1 MNYLTWITTNVNEET
16 GKVSLNF
23 NWDQAMD
30 SAFNLIELI
39 ISKGISLILLII
51 VMYAIIKIGN
61 KTIDKFV
68 TNQSNSK
75 LSFSM
80 NRQKAIT
87 VGAILKS
94 VLKYGVYISAAAI
107 VIGSTF
113 RVSAG
118 VLSAI
123 GFVVGIG
130 AQSLVKDVINGFFI
144 IFEDQY
150 GVGDYVTIDEFSG
163 IVENIGI
170 RSTVLRD
177 FSGDI
182 HNLPNGAVTEVTN
195 HSRGDMQFI
204 VEVEIAYEEDVDNAI
219 NIIKDTCKKFEE
231 NNRDD
236 IRDKVDV
243 LGVTSLNA
251 SGVTIRVVGK
261 SKPMSQWKL
270 ERELRKDIKVALD
283 QSGVEIPY
291 PKTQLI
297 NSKKNKDND
306 KDNNIDNN

>member
-1 MNYLTWITTNVNEET
+1 MSYLSFFTTGKNPET
-16 GKVSLNF
+16 GKLFINF
-23 NWDQAMD
+23 NWEKALD

-39 ISKGISLILLII
+39 LSKGISLILLIVI
-51 VMYAIIKIGN
+51 MYLIIKIGD

-68 TNQSNSK
+68 TNQVNSK

-80 NRQKAIT
+80 DKQKAIT

-94 VLKYGVYISAAAI
+94 ILKYAVYISAAAI

-113 RVSAG
+113 KVSAG

-130 AQSLVKDVINGFFI
+130 AQSLVRDIINGFFI

-150 GVGDYVTIDEFSG
+150 GVGDYVTIGAYSG

-182 HNLPNGAVTEVTN
+182 HNLPNGSVTEVTN
-195 HSRGDMQFI
+195 HSRGDMRFI
-204 VEVEIAYEEDVDNAI
+204 VDVEIAYEEDIDNTI
-219 NIIKDTCKKFEE
+219 NIIKETCKKFEKD
-231 NNRDD
+231 NKDT
-236 IRDKVDV
+236 IRNEIEV
-243 LGVTSLNA
+243 LGVISLNA

-261 SKPMSQWKL
+261 AKPMSQWKL
-270 ERELRKDIKVALD
+270 ERDLRKDIKVALD
-283 QSGVEIPY
+283 KAGVEIPY

-297 NSKKNKDND
+297 KND
-306 KDNNIDNN
+306 ID

>member
-1 MNYLTWITTNVNEET
+1 MSYLSFFTTGKNPET
-16 GKVSLNF
+16 GKLFINF
-23 NWDQAMD
+23 NWEKALD

-39 ISKGISLILLII
+39 LSKGISLILLIVI
-51 VMYAIIKIGN
+51 MYLIIKIGD

-68 TNQSNSK
+68 TNQVNSK

-80 NRQKAIT
+80 DKQKAIT

-94 VLKYGVYISAAAI
+94 ILKYAVYISAAAI

-113 RVSAG
+113 KVSAG

-130 AQSLVKDVINGFFI
+130 AQSLVRDIINGFFI

-150 GVGDYVTIDEFSG
+150 GVGDYVTIGAYSG

-182 HNLPNGAVTEVTN
+182 HNLPNGSVTEVTN
-195 HSRGDMQFI
+195 HSRGDMRFI
-204 VEVEIAYEEDVDNAI
+204 VDVEIAYEEDIDNTI
-219 NIIKDTCKKFEE
+219 NIIKDTCKKFEKD
-231 NNRDD
+231 NKDT
-236 IRDKVDV
+236 IRNEIEV
-243 LGVTSLNA
+243 LGVISLNA

-261 SKPMSQWKL
+261 AKPMSQWKL
-270 ERELRKDIKVALD
+270 ERDLRKDIKVALD
-283 QSGVEIPY
+283 KAGVEIPY

-297 NSKKNKDND
+297 KND
-306 KDNNIDNN
+306 ID

>member
-23 NWDQAMD
+23 NWDKAMD

-270 ERELRKDIKVALD
+270 ERELRKNIKVALD
-283 QSGVEIPY
+283 KSGVEIPY

>member
-1 MNYLTWITTNVNEET
+1 MNYLTWLSKVVDEAT
-16 GKVSLNF
+16 GEVSYAF
-23 NWDQAMD
+23 NWDNAIEK
-30 SAFNLIELI
+30 AINLAEVIL
-39 ISKGISLILLII
+39 SKGFSLMLLILI
-51 VMYAIIKIGN
+51 MYVIIKIGD
-61 KTIDKFV
+61 KTIDRFV
-68 TNQSNSK
+68 TNQANSK

-80 NRQKAIT
+80 NKQKAIT

-94 VLKYGVYISAAAI
+94 TLKYAVYISAASI
-107 VIGSTF
+107 IIGSTF
-113 RVSAG
+113 NVSAG

-130 AQSLVKDVINGFFI
+130 AQSLVKDLINGFFI

-150 GVGDYVTIDEFSG
+150 GVGDYVTIGEYSG

-170 RSTVLRD
+170 RATVLRD

-182 HNLPNGAVTEVTN
+182 HNLPNGAVSEVTN
-195 HSRGDMQFI
+195 HSRGDMRFI
-204 VEVEIAYEEDVDNAI
+204 VDVEIAYEEDIDNTI
-219 NIIKDTCKKFEE
+219 GIIKNICKKFEE
-231 NNRDD
+231 KNKET
-236 IRDKVDV
+236 IRNEIEV

-270 ERELRKDIKVALD
+270 ERDLRKDIKVALD
-283 QSGVEIPY
+283 EAGVEIPY

-297 NSKKNKDND
+297 KNDMD
-306 KDNNIDNN
+306 

>member
-1 MNYLTWITTNVNEET
+1 MNYLLWFTKTIDEVT
-16 GKVSLNF
+16 GKASYAFDWEKAL
-23 NWDQAMD
+23 D
-30 SAFNLIELI
+30 SAFNLVELI
-39 ISKGISLILLII
+39 FSKGMALILLIVI
-51 VMYAIIKIGN
+51 MYLIIKIGD
-61 KTIDKFV
+61 KAIDKFV
-68 TNQSNSK
+68 TNQANSK

-80 NRQKAIT
+80 DKQKAIT

-94 VLKYGVYISAAAI
+94 TLKYAVYISGASI

-130 AQSLVKDVINGFFI
+130 AQSLVKDLINGFFI

-150 GVGDYVTIDEFSG
+150 GVGDYVTIGEYSG
-163 IVENIGI
+163 VVENIGI

-182 HNLPNGAVTEVTN
+182 HNLPNGAVVEVTN
-195 HSRGDMQFI
+195 HSRGDMRFI
-204 VEVEIAYEEDVDNAI
+204 VDVEIAYEEDIDNAI
-219 NIIKDTCKKFEE
+219 NIIKDTCKKFEKDNKE
-231 NNRDD
+231 T
-236 IRDKVDV
+236 IRNEIEV
-243 LGVTSLNA
+243 LGVISLNA

-261 SKPMSQWKL
+261 AKPMSQWKL
-270 ERELRKDIKVALD
+270 ERDLRKDIKIALD
-283 QSGVEIPY
+283 ESGVEIPY

-297 NSKKNKDND
+297 KND
-306 KDNNIDNN
+306 ID